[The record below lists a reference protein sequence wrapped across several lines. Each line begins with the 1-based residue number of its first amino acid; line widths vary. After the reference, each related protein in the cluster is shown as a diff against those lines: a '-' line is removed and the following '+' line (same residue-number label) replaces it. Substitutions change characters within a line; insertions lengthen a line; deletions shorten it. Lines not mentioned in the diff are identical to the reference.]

1 MKTRIVFWGTLAE
14 SEKVLVALQLDPEQ
28 NKVQEWLFPQ
38 ASVTEEFAN
47 AMMRDW
53 RNDREVN
60 FPEDVRHSEKPLTA
74 SESILSD
81 GLRPDKDDI
90 ISRAQ
95 TEWHFIVLSHKLRQG
110 FENEFRD
117 LKEKTY
123 SLLKYDLDLWDELK
137 AFWDKVQN
145 QVRERNLFKEH
156 AQILRDGTNSL
167 FEHLKKLRKAV
178 DDEFDRSSKDQVN
191 QFQKKL
197 DEIANKLTGN
207 LSLQPIFDELKQLQH
222 KLQSVEMNRNDRSLV
237 WDQIDKLFKHI
248 KDRRFGHRDGV
259 RENNNGT
266 DRLSRRF
273 DGLMEALN
281 KMQSSIKRD
290 YNDLEFEKRKV
301 ANSEGQLE
309 AQIRQAKIKM
319 IEERIRSKEE
329 KLQDM
334 NSTRT
339 ELEKRQDQEKQREI
353 RRQEKFKLE
362 QARHAAE
369 DRIKDEIKKA
379 AEARKDDVRIEKA
392 AEAISGVAKSDSPN
406 DSILDAIGTTLG
418 ETLEDVGDT
427 IMAVSEV
434 VGEKI
439 HEFVE
444 NMQAEKSKEQ
454 DKPV

>member
-14 SEKVLVALQLDPEQ
+14 NEKVLVALQLDPEQ
-28 NKVQEWLFPQ
+28 NKVHEWLFPQ
-38 ASVTEEFAN
+38 SSVTEEFAN

-53 RNDREVN
+53 RNDKEVV
-60 FPEDVRHSEKPLTA
+60 FPDGTRHSEKALTA
-74 SESILSD
+74 SESLLSD
-81 GLRPDKDDI
+81 GLKPDKDDI

-110 FENEFRD
+110 FENEFQE
-117 LKEKTY
+117 LKEKT
-123 SLLKYDLDLWDELK
+123 SKLLKYDNDLWEELK
-137 AFWDKVQN
+137 TFWDKVQN

-156 AQILRDGTNSL
+156 AQILRDGTNAL

-178 DDEFDRSSKDQVN
+178 DEEFDRSSKDQVG

-197 DEIANKLTGN
+197 DEINTKLSNN

-222 KLQSVEMNRNDRSLV
+222 KLQGVDMNRNDRSMV

-248 KDRRFGHRDGV
+248 KDKRFGHKEGL
-259 RENNNGT
+259 RENNGT

-273 DGLMEALN
+273 DGLVEALN
-281 KMQSSIKRD
+281 KMESSIKRD

-379 AEARKDDVRIEKA
+379 AEARKDDGRIEKA
-392 AEAISGVAKSDSPN
+392 AEAIAATKPAPHRDN
-406 DSILDAIGTTLG
+406 ILDAIGTTLG
-418 ETLEDVGDT
+418 ETLEDVVDT
-427 IMAVSEV
+427 VMAVSEV

-439 HEFVE
+439 HDFAE
-444 NMQAEKSKEQ
+444 NLQS
-454 DKPV
+454 DKPTEEEKPV